1 MTRSQKLTLAT
12 LAVLILTASVWLLYL
27 LFAPRDNALAR
38 TTQLNYEGQPTL
50 GDDDAPIKLIF
61 FENFLCDH
69 CKALEAEVMPQLK
82 RDYIDTGEVEAYY
95 INLAWG
101 GERATLAGL
110 AGECA
115 FVQDEAAFWHYK
127 SALYQ
132 AQETWQGV
140 ADLAELAQG
149 VDGLDTDALRTCV
162 EEGRYQAE
170 VQRDLDLAEQVGVQG
185 TPSLVVGNQGF
196 QGPSYATL
204 QREIEAQLNGGGS

>member
-1 MTRSQKLTLAT
+1 MTRPQKLTLAT
-12 LAVLILTASVWLLYL
+12 LAVLILATSGWLIYI
-27 LFAPRDNALAR
+27 LFGPREDPLAGTLQR
-38 TTQLNYEGQPTL
+38 SYEGQPTL
-50 GDDDAPIKLIF
+50 GDSSAPVKLIL

-82 RDYIDTGEVEAYY
+82 RDYIDTGKVEAYY
-95 INLAWG
+95 VNLAWG

-115 FVQDEAAFWHYK
+115 YAQDEAAFWDYK
-127 SALYQ
+127 SSLYEV
-132 AQETWQGV
+132 QETWQGV
-140 ADLAELAQG
+140 DALAALAQ
-149 VDGLDTDALRTCV
+149 DINALDAEALRTCV
-162 EEGRYQAE
+162 EEERYGDE

-204 QREIEAQLNGGGS
+204 RREIEAQLDGG

>member
-1 MTRSQKLTLAT
+1 MTRPQKLTLAT
-12 LAVLILTASVWLLYL
+12 LAVLILALLGYSAYL
-27 LFAPRDNALAR
+27 LLVPATNPSANALER
-38 TTQLNYEGQPTL
+38 GYEGQPTL
-50 GDDDAPIKLIF
+50 GQADAPVKLIL
-61 FENFLCDH
+61 FENFLCEH

-115 FVQDEAAFWHYK
+115 YSQNEDAFWRYK
-127 SALYQ
+127 SALYE

-140 ADLAELAQG
+140 DGLAKLAQN
-149 VDGLDTDALRTCV
+149 VDALDADALRTCI
-162 EEGRYQAE
+162 EEGRYQDE
-170 VQRDLDLAEQVGVQG
+170 VQRDLDLAEQVGVEG

-196 QGPSYATL
+196 QGPSYSTL
-204 QREIEAQLNGGGS
+204 QREIETQLNAGGS